1 MITIDT
7 LYKIRNTQYFR
18 GYEGVDGPTPIW
30 LCESQISQIPCDYS
44 DPNKLWLFPA
54 VGHGTHVIIV
64 YWKYMEG
71 LSNIFT
77 DKTKRSRHIL
87 ENILY
92 LNDTNS
98 WCCRILRKHGVINI
112 IEGDYLKLDTK
123 MKFDIIIGNSP
134 YQEKVGP
141 KKTEPIWNKFFHK
154 SISLL
159 KYGGYLSL
167 IHPSGWRNITG
178 KFKDVQ
184 DVIRSKKVSF
194 LSIHNEKDG
203 MDTFG
208 AETRY
213 DYYVLQNVNNN
224 GSETIVRFQDG
235 QVKGLVL
242 DSMDFIPNGGIDLL
256 NRLIANDD
264 EETVE
269 LIYSR
274 SDYGTDK
281 KHTSKQQSDEF
292 IYPVVYTVNYLSQPT
307 FYYSSTNQ
315 KGHYGKPKVIWSNG
329 RISSIG
335 NYVDSNGEYALTQFA
350 YAIVDTVENL
360 ENIKSALD
368 SKRFKN
374 LMELCAVGQLTVNYK
389 VVSRF
394 KKDFWKEFINE

>member
-1 MITIDT
+1 MLSRLKFDIEYLFREIYNDRLPDT
-7 LYKIRNTQYFR
+7 LFMSKETTFCDLQAAGLQSI
-18 GYEGVDGPTPIW
+18 
-30 LCESQISQIPCDYS
+30 IPLI
-44 DPNKLWLFPA
+44 NKLREY
-54 VGHGTHVIIV
+54 GH
-64 YWKYMEG
+64 
-71 LSNIFT
+71 S
-77 DKTKRSRHIL
+77 D
-87 ENILY
+87 ENIRGRVFAFMENDLY
-92 LNDTNS
+92 LNYVQSKYNGLPVTFDIYRESVN
-98 WCCRILRKHGVINI
+98 
-112 IEGDYLKLDTK
+112 
-123 MKFDIIIGNSP
+123 MKFDVLVGNDP

-141 KKTEPIWNKFFHK
+141 KKTEPLWNKFFFK
-154 SISLL
+154 RISLL
-159 KYGGYLSL
+159 KEGGYLSL

-213 DYYVLQNVNNN
+213 DYYVLQNVNND

-368 SKRFKN
+368 SKKFKN
-374 LMELCAVGQLTVNYK
+374 LMELCAVGQLTVNHK
-389 VVSRF
+389 VVAKF
-394 KKDFWKEFINE
+394 KKDFWREFIDG